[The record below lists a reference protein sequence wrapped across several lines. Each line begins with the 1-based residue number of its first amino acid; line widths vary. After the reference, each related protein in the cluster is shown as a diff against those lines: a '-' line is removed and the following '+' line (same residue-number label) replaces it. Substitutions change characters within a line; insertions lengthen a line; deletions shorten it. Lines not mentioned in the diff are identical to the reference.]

1 MNCIA
6 LSVEQHGPQHFNCI
20 YLFIYIIGR
29 FPCFL
34 SAFGYWV
41 RYYLCLCTINNS
53 KVWSNASIFL
63 CGTTCGGT
71 TSVRLLR
78 GTLEDGVTHTRQ
90 PHTHPRALPPFR
102 LFTARR
108 ADPTEDSCAL
118 RRCIPY
124 IGHFVPL

>member
-20 YLFIYIIGR
+20 YLFILLVVSHVSFLRLDIGYDTIYAYARSTTPKYGVTHR
-29 FPCFL
+29 F
-34 SAFGYWV
+34 
-41 RYYLCLCTINNS
+41 
-53 KVWSNASIFL
+53 FL

-102 LFTARR
+102 LFTRR
-108 ADPTEDSCAL
+108 GRPKTAVLYVGVFRT
-118 RRCIPY
+118 
-124 IGHFVPL
+124 